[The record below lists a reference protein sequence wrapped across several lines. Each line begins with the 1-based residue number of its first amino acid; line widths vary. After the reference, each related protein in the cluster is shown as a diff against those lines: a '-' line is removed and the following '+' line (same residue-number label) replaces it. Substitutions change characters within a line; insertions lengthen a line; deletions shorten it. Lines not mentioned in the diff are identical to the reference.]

1 MLPIETLKYTYLNQV
16 GDEQVCIG
24 LGTYVCKVIKILN
37 ILSHNIA
44 RVDVGVY
51 VINVTL
57 EP

>member
-44 RVDVGVY
+44 DSIEQAY
-51 VINVTL
+51 LVTTC
-57 EP
+57 

>member
-44 RVDVGVY
+44 DS
-51 VINVTL
+51 I
-57 EP
+57 EQA